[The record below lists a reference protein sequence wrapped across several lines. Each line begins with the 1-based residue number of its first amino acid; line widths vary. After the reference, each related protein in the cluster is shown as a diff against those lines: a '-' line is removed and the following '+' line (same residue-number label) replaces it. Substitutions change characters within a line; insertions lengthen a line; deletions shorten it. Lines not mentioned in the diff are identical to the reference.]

1 MMQPMNAA
9 DQTRSN
15 FVIPKGQAI
24 SVIGQRLTDSGF
36 LRNPL
41 VFRIWVQLLNVSPK
55 IQAGT
60 FVLSKSQTPKELVLA
75 LTKGTDDVWVTI
87 LEGWRVEEIADM
99 LARQTDLVA
108 FDKKVFLEQAQEHEG
123 TLFPDTYLIRKTAT
137 AEEIIT
143 ILTNTYAKKLDQALG
158 EAVAAGFN
166 FYPEDNAKITT
177 LASLVQREASTPEQ
191 MVIVA
196 NILNRRLKMGMALDV
211 DASLQ
216 YIAGYNATTD
226 SWWSPPS
233 VAVKQSTSQ
242 FNTYKYPG
250 LPPRPICNPGYDALV
265 AARFLGLYQLFIDR
279 ARMLECLSDGFL
291 GNFVKGGAFN
301 RRLHLGLF

>member
-1 MMQPMNAA
+1 MLKWLVRICASLVIVGAAAAAAWALMMQPMNAA

-123 TLFPDTYLIRKTAT
+123 TLFPDTYLIRDRK
-137 AEEIIT
+137 
-143 ILTNTYAKKLDQALG
+143 
-158 EAVAAGFN
+158 
-166 FYPEDNAKITT
+166 
-177 LASLVQREASTPEQ
+177 
-191 MVIVA
+191 
-196 NILNRRLKMGMALDV
+196 
-211 DASLQ
+211 
-216 YIAGYNATTD
+216 
-226 SWWSPPS
+226 S
-233 VAVKQSTSQ
+233 VV
-242 FNTYKYPG
+242 
-250 LPPRPICNPGYDALV
+250 
-265 AARFLGLYQLFIDR
+265 
-279 ARMLECLSDGFL
+279 
-291 GNFVKGGAFN
+291 
-301 RRLHLGLF
+301 